1 VDMKQPSTRR
11 DKDLDDILA
20 VASAHGIHVLRSTGP
35 DPDGWASI
43 TFARPEDV
51 APFLNLITTW
61 EAPDLGDL
69 WTFEGEASSRCG
81 DDESPVPDYVLNI
94 TVTFPA
100 KDLPYVA
107 ENARGKPTTA
117 AT

>member
-1 VDMKQPSTRR
+1 MTQ
-11 DKDLDDILA
+11 DLANLLTAAAAYGLD
-20 VASAHGIHVLRSTGP
+20 VVRSTGP
-35 DPDGWASI
+35 NPDGGASI

-61 EAPDLGDL
+61 ESPDLGDL

-81 DDESPVPDYVLNI
+81 DGESPVPDYVLHI

-107 ENARGKPTTA
+107 ENARGKPTPAST
-117 AT
+117 